1 VGEKVMKPE
10 QTEKPGRNSLADRTF
25 RFLLRFFPSE
35 FRGDY
40 GREMEDVF
48 RQQRRES
55 QERKV
60 GLFRLWGETIAGIF
74 RTAPGEHIEMFRQDG
89 GFALRMMRKNK
100 GFTVLVVCILALGIG
115 ANTAIFSVING
126 VLLRPLPYVDGNR
139 LVSIDQTAPK
149 SGQGSQAFSVHEIE
163 DIREQSK
170 TLESVVEYHN
180 MQFDLLGVGEP
191 QRINT
196 GVVSANFFDVLGVKP
211 LYGRTFVP
219 DDDKLGAPAVLVF
232 SYEYWIRV
240 YGGDPK
246 IVGSTFR
253 MNDKMHT
260 LVGILPAM
268 PQYPD
273 ENDVYMPTSA
283 CPFRSNPKFIASR
296 DSRMMTV
303 FGRLRPGK
311 TIEQAQSE
319 LNGLETHFQHDFP
332 DAYPKELDWT
342 IEAGLLKTQ
351 LTRKARP
358 TFLILLGTAGLVL
371 LIVCANVANLTLSRQ
386 LRRGREMAVRGALGA
401 SRSRLLRQLV
411 TESMILA
418 VFGGACGLLIAAW
431 SMRMLTEFAG
441 RFTARAP
448 EITLDSHVLLF
459 CLGVSVL
466 TGIVFG
472 SIPAIGTST
481 NLAAPLK
488 DGMAQGASVGRRERV
503 RSALVVTQVAL
514 SFALL
519 AGAGLMLR
527 SFYKLVTVNPGFN
540 SENVVSMLIQLNTMR
555 YGNGAAP
562 RMIAFHNKLLER
574 AKAEPGVI
582 SAALARTFPLNES
595 APFISGF
602 EIEGRQNVPGQPKPT
617 FDFRA
622 VSPEYFQTL
631 GIPLERGRFLSERD
645 GPDAPTV
652 VVINQTMALHYWG
665 SENPVGH
672 RLSNDGGKTWAT
684 IVGVI
689 GDVRQYGF
697 DKPPTDELYVTQDQ
711 SPTNSATLL
720 VRTRQNPAG
729 LIRKLVSDVYAID
742 PEQPVARI
750 RTLEQLRTQSL
761 ASPRLTSF
769 LLGLFALLALVITA
783 AGIGGVMGLSVSQ
796 RTKEIGIRMA
806 LGASPNSVL
815 WMVLRQGMTLIIVG
829 LALGIALALSGTRL
843 MQGLLFGIEPSDPWT
858 LCGVTLLLLVVAA
871 AACYGPARRATSVD
885 PMTALRSE

>member
-1 VGEKVMKPE
+1 MKSEP
-10 QTEKPGRNSLADRTF
+10 TETRGRNSFSDRAF
-25 RFLLRFFPSE
+25 RFLLRFFPPE

-55 QERKV
+55 ADLKV

-100 GFTVLVVCILALGIG
+100 GFTILVVCILAMGIG

-126 VLLRPLPYVDGNR
+126 VLLRPLPYADGNR
-139 LVSIDQTAPK
+139 LVSIDQIAPK

-163 DIREQSK
+163 DIRAQSQ
-170 TLESVVEYHN
+170 TLQSVVEYHN

-260 LVGILPAM
+260 LVGILPKL

-283 CPFRSNPKFIASR
+283 CPFRSNPGMVSDR
-296 DSRMMTV
+296 SMRMMTL

-311 TIEQAQSE
+311 TLGQAQSE
-319 LNGLETHFQHDFP
+319 LNGLESHFQHDFP
-332 DAYPKELDWT
+332 ADYPKDLDWT
-342 IEAGLLKTQ
+342 IEAGLLRTQ
-351 LTRKARP
+351 LTEKARP

-401 SRSRLLRQLV
+401 SRSRLLRQVV
-411 TESMILA
+411 TESAILA
-418 VFGGACGLLIAAW
+418 LLGGGFGLLIAAG
-431 SMRMLTEFAG
+431 SMHMLTEFAG
-441 RFTARAP
+441 RFTARAQ
-448 EITLDSHVLLF
+448 EIALDSHVMLF
-459 CLGVSVL
+459 CFGVSLL
-466 TGIVFG
+466 TGILFG
-472 SIPAIGTST
+472 SIPAMGNST

-488 DGMAQGASVGRRERV
+488 EGVTQGASMGRRERA
-503 RSALVVTQVAL
+503 RSMLVVAQVAL

-527 SFYKLVTVNPGFN
+527 SFYKLVTLDPGFN
-540 SENVVSMLIQLNTMR
+540 SENVISMLIQLNTMR
-555 YGNGAAP
+555 YGMDAAP
-562 RMIAFHNKLLER
+562 KVRAFHDQLLER
-574 AKAEPGVI
+574 VKANPGVI
-582 SAALARTFPLNES
+582 SAAIARTFPLNES
-595 APFISGF
+595 APLTSGF
-602 EIEGRQNVPGQPKPT
+602 QIEGRQNIPGQPKPT

-622 VSPEYFQTL
+622 VSSGYFALL
-631 GIPLERGRFLSERD
+631 GVPLERGRLLSERD
-645 GPDAPTV
+645 GPDSKA
-652 VVINQTMALHYWG
+652 VVINQTMARHYWG
-665 SENPVGH
+665 QDDPLGH
-672 RLSNDGGKTWAT
+672 RLSVDDGKTWGT
-684 IVGVI
+684 IVGVV
-689 GDVRQYGF
+689 GDVRQYGL
-697 DKPPTDELYVTQDQ
+697 DKPPADELYVSQDQ
-711 SPTNSATLL
+711 NATNTATLL

-729 LIRKLVSDVYAID
+729 FIRKLVSDVYAID

-750 RTLEQLRTQSL
+750 RTLEELRQRSL

-769 LLGLFALLALVITA
+769 LLGLFALLALAVTA

-815 WMVLRQGMTLIIVG
+815 WMVLRQGMTLITVG

-871 AACYGPARRATSVD
+871 SACYGPARRATSVD
-885 PMTALRSE
+885 PMLALRSE

>member
-1 VGEKVMKPE
+1 MKPE
-10 QTEKPGRNSLADRTF
+10 RTEKPGRNSFADRAF
-25 RFLLRFFPSE
+25 RFLLRFFPAE

-55 QERKV
+55 ADRKV
-60 GLFRLWGETIAGIF
+60 GLFRLWGETVTGIF

-89 GFALRMMRKNK
+89 GFALRMMGKNR
-100 GFTVLVVCILALGIG
+100 GFTALVICILALGIG

-126 VLLRPLPYVDGNR
+126 VLLRPLPYADGNR

-149 SGQGSQAFSVHEIE
+149 SGQGSQAFSVYEIQ
-163 DIREQSK
+163 DIRAQSK

-180 MQFDLLGVGEP
+180 MEFDLLGVGEP
-191 QRINT
+191 QRIAT

-240 YGGDPK
+240 YGGNPN

-319 LNGLETHFQHDFP
+319 LNGLESHFQHDFP

-351 LTRKARP
+351 LTQRARP

-411 TESMILA
+411 TESVILA
-418 VFGGACGLLIAAW
+418 VIGGAGGLLIAAW
-431 SMRMLTEFAG
+431 SMRMLTEFAA

-448 EITLDSHVLLF
+448 EIALDSHVLLF
-459 CLGVSVL
+459 CLGVSLL
-466 TGIVFG
+466 TGILFG

-481 NLAAPLK
+481 NLTSPLK
-488 DGMAQGASVGRRERV
+488 EGMAQGASVGKRERV
-503 RSALVVTQVAL
+503 RSALVVAQVAL

-527 SFYKLVTVNPGFN
+527 SFYNLVTVNPGFN
-540 SENVVSMLIQLNTMR
+540 SENVVSMLIQLNLMR
-555 YGNGAAP
+555 YGMNGDASSKI
-562 RMIAFHNKLLER
+562 IAFHNQLLAR

-595 APFISGF
+595 RPLTSGF
-602 EIEGRQNVPGQPKPT
+602 EIEGRQNVPGQAQPT

-645 GPDAPTV
+645 GPDAPIT
-652 VVINQTMALHYWG
+652 VVINQSMARHYWG
-665 SENPVGH
+665 QENPIGH
-672 RLSNDGGKTWAT
+672 RLSNDNGKTWIT

-697 DKPPTDELYVTQDQ
+697 DKPPTDELYVSQDQ
-711 SPTNSATLL
+711 NPTNTATLL

-729 LIRKLVSDVYAID
+729 LVRKLVSDVYAID

-750 RTLEQLRTQSL
+750 RTLEELRQRSL

-815 WMVLRQGMTLIIVG
+815 WMVLRQGMTLIVVG
-829 LALGIALALSGTRL
+829 LGLGIALALSGTRL

-858 LCGVTLLLLVVAA
+858 LCGVTLLLLAVAA
-871 AACYGPARRATSVD
+871 AACFGPARRATSVD
-885 PMTALRSE
+885 PMTALRAE

>member
-1 VGEKVMKPE
+1 MKPE
-10 QTEKPGRNSLADRTF
+10 QTGKLERNSFADRVF

-40 GREMEDVF
+40 GREMEQVF
-48 RQQRRES
+48 REQRRDS
-55 QERKV
+55 QEHKA
-60 GLFRLWGETIAGIF
+60 GLFRLWGETIVGIF

-89 GFALRMMRKNK
+89 GFALRMMGKNK
-100 GFTVLVVCILALGIG
+100 GFTALVICILALGIG

-126 VLLRPLPYVDGNR
+126 VLLRPLPFADGNR

-149 SGQGSQAFSVHEIE
+149 SGQGSQTFSVHEIA

-196 GVVSANFFDVLGVKP
+196 GVVSANFFDVLGVTP

-219 DDDKLGAPAVLVF
+219 ADDVLGAPAVLVF
-232 SYEYWIRV
+232 SYEYWMRV

-260 LVGILPAM
+260 LVGILPKM

-296 DSRMMTV
+296 SARMMTV

-319 LNGLETHFQHDFP
+319 LSSLETDFQHDFP

-342 IEAGLLKTQ
+342 MEAGLLKTQ
-351 LTRKARP
+351 LTERARP

-411 TESMILA
+411 TESTILA
-418 VFGGACGLLIAAW
+418 LLGGGLGFLIAAY

-459 CLGVSVL
+459 CFGVSLL
-466 TGIVFG
+466 TGILFG
-472 SIPAIGTST
+472 SIPAIGTSS
-481 NLAAPLK
+481 NLSAPLK
-488 DGMAQGASVGRRERV
+488 EGLAQGAPLGKRERV
-503 RSALVVTQVAL
+503 RSVLVVAQVAL

-540 SENVVSMLIQLNTMR
+540 SENVISILIQLNTMR
-555 YGNGAAP
+555 YGRGSEP
-562 RMIAFHNKLLER
+562 KLRAFHNQLLER
-574 AKAEPGVI
+574 VKAEPGVI
-582 SAALARTFPLNES
+582 SAALALTFPLNS
-595 APFISGF
+595 RAPYIYGF
-602 EIEGRQNVPGQPKPT
+602 EIEGRQNVPGQAQPT
-617 FDFRA
+617 FDFRS
-622 VSPEYFQTL
+622 VSPDYFDTL
-631 GIPLERGRFLSERD
+631 GIPLDRGRFLSDQD
-645 GPDAPTV
+645 GAETLDV
-652 VVINQTMALHYWG
+652 VVINQTMARHYWG
-665 SENPVGH
+665 QENPIGH
-672 RLSNDGGKTWAT
+672 RVSNDGGKTWAT
-684 IVGVI
+684 IVGVV
-689 GDVRQYGF
+689 GDVRHYGF
-697 DKPPTDELYVTQDQ
+697 DKPPTDELFAPESQA
-711 SPTNSATLL
+711 PTNVTSLL
-720 VRTRQNPAG
+720 VRTRQNPAA
-729 LIRKLVSDVYAID
+729 LVRKLVSDVYAID

-750 RTLEQLRTQSL
+750 QTLQQLRERSL

-815 WMVLRQGMTLIIVG
+815 WMVLRQGMTLIVIG
-829 LALGIALALSGTRL
+829 LGLGIAMALSGTRL
-843 MQGLLFGIEPSDPWT
+843 MQGLLFGIEPTDPWT
-858 LCGVTLLLLVVAA
+858 LCGVTLLLLMVAA
-871 AACYGPARRATSVD
+871 LACYGPARRATSVD
-885 PMTALRSE
+885 PLQALRSE

>member
-1 VGEKVMKPE
+1 MKPE
-10 QTEKPGRNSLADRTF
+10 QTEKRERNSFADRAF
-25 RFLLRFFPSE
+25 RFLLRFFPAE

-40 GREMEDVF
+40 GREMEEVF

-55 QERKV
+55 SERKV

-100 GFTVLVVCILALGIG
+100 GFTALVVCILALGIG

-126 VLLRPLPYVDGNR
+126 VLLRPLPYADGNR

-149 SGQGSQAFSVHEIE
+149 SGQGSQAFSVKEIA

-219 DDDKLGAPAVLVF
+219 DDDKLGAPEVLVF

-246 IVGSTFR
+246 IVGTTFR
-253 MNDKMHT
+253 MNNKMHT

-283 CPFRSNPKFIASR
+283 CPFRSSAHMIANR
-296 DSRMMTV
+296 DLRMMTV

-311 TIEQAQSE
+311 TIEQARSE
-319 LNGLETHFQHDFP
+319 LTSLETHFQHDFP

-342 IEAGLLKTQ
+342 IEAGLLRTQ
-351 LTRKARP
+351 LTERARP

-386 LRRGREMAVRGALGA
+386 LRRGREMALRGALGA

-411 TESMILA
+411 TESTILA
-418 VFGGACGLLIAAW
+418 VVAGAFGLLIAAG
-431 SMRMLTEFAG
+431 SMHMLTEFAG
-441 RFTARAP
+441 RFTARAG
-448 EITLDSHVLLF
+448 EISLDSHVMLF
-459 CLGVSVL
+459 CFGVSVL

-481 NLAAPLK
+481 NLATPLK
-488 DGMAQGASVGRRERV
+488 EGAAQGASMGTRERV
-503 RSALVVTQVAL
+503 RSALVVAQVAL

-540 SENVVSMLIQLNTMR
+540 SENVVSMLIQLNSMR

-562 RMIAFHNKLLER
+562 KMMAFHNQLLER

-602 EIEGRQNVPGQPKPT
+602 EIEGRQNTPGQPKPT
-617 FDFRA
+617 FDLRA
-622 VSPEYFQTL
+622 VSPEYFETL

-645 GPDAPTV
+645 GPDTPEV
-652 VVINQTMALHYWG
+652 IVINETMARHYWG
-665 SENPVGH
+665 QENPVGH
-672 RLSNDGGKTWAT
+672 RVSNDGGKTWAT

-697 DKPPTDELYVTQDQ
+697 DKAPTDELYASENQN
-711 SPTNSATLL
+711 PTNVASLL

-750 RTLEQLRTQSL
+750 RTLEQLRQQSL

-843 MQGLLFGIEPSDPWT
+843 MQGLLFGIEPGDPWT

-885 PMTALRSE
+885 PMLALRSE

>member
-1 VGEKVMKPE
+1 MKPE
-10 QTEKPGRNSLADRTF
+10 QTEKRGRNSFSDRAF
-25 RFLLRFFPSE
+25 RFLLRFFPAE

-48 RQQRRES
+48 REQRRES
-55 QERKV
+55 ADRKV
-60 GLFRLWGETIAGIF
+60 GLFRLWGETIVGIF

-100 GFTVLVVCILALGIG
+100 GFTALVICILALGIG

-126 VLLRPLPYVDGNR
+126 VLLRPLPYADGNR

-149 SGQGSQAFSVHEIE
+149 SGQGSQGFSVKEIA
-163 DIREQSK
+163 DIREQSR

-240 YGGDPK
+240 YGGNPK
-246 IVGSTFR
+246 IVGTTFR

-283 CPFRSNPKFIASR
+283 CPFRSSTHMIANR
-296 DSRMMTV
+296 DMRMMTV
-303 FGRLRPGK
+303 FGRLRLGK
-311 TIEQAQSE
+311 TIGQARSE
-319 LNGLETHFQHDFP
+319 LTSMETNFEHDFP

-351 LTRKARP
+351 LTEKARP

-411 TESMILA
+411 TESVILA
-418 VFGGACGLLIAAW
+418 VLGGSGGMLIAAW
-431 SMRMLTEFAG
+431 SMHMLTEFAG
-441 RFTARAP
+441 RFTARAG

-481 NLAAPLK
+481 NLSTPLK
-488 DGMAQGASVGRRERV
+488 EGMAQGASIGTRERV
-503 RSALVVTQVAL
+503 RRALVVAQVAL

-519 AGAGLMLR
+519 VGAGLMLR

-540 SENVVSMLIQLNTMR
+540 SENVISMLIQLNTMR
-555 YGNGAAP
+555 YGDGSAP
-562 RMIAFHNKLLER
+562 RMIAFHNRLLER
-574 AKAEPGVI
+574 AKTEPGVI

-595 APFISGF
+595 EPFVSGF
-602 EIEGRQNVPGQPKPT
+602 EIEGRQNLPDQPKPT

-631 GIPLERGRFLSERD
+631 GIPLVRGRFLSERD
-645 GPDAPTV
+645 GPDAPIA
-652 VVINQTMALHYWG
+652 VVINETMARHYWG
-665 SENPVGH
+665 AENPIGH
-672 RLSNDGGKTWAT
+672 RLSNDGGKNWGT
-684 IVGVI
+684 IVGIV

-697 DKPPTDELYVTQDQ
+697 DKQPTDELYVTEDLN
-711 SPTNSATLL
+711 PTNSTTLL
-720 VRTRQNPAG
+720 VRSRQNPAG
-729 LIRKLVSDVYAID
+729 LVRNLVSDVYALD

-750 RTLEQLRTQSL
+750 RTLEQLREQSL

-815 WMVLRQGMTLIIVG
+815 WMVLRQGMTLIVVG
-829 LALGIALALSGTRL
+829 LGLGIAIALSGTRL

-858 LCGVTLLLLVVAA
+858 LCGVTLLLVVVGAT
-871 AACYGPARRATSVD
+871 ACFGPARRATSVD
-885 PMTALRSE
+885 PLTALRSE